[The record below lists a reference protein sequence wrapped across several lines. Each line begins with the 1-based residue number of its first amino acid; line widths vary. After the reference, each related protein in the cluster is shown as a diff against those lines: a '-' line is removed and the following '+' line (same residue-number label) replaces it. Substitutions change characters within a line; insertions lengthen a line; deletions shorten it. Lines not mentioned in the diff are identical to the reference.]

1 MVTIADKLENFGF
14 IATSYQNNKNG
25 SRISAYCQRPLKS
38 PMSTGSLPVLYV
50 GWKTFYSYPIV
61 REVKWY

>member
-25 SRISAYCQRPLKS
+25 SLLVQKHIN
-38 PMSTGSLPVLYV
+38 
-50 GWKTFYSYPIV
+50 
-61 REVKWY
+61 